1 MTTTSIDS
9 TTIALRLLAALLI
22 GSIVG
27 INRELHEK
35 PAGLRTHALVA
46 LGSAVVV
53 LACHQLGTT
62 ADHQADAV
70 SRAIQGLV
78 AGIGFLGGGVI
89 LRDAGGGRVQG
100 LTTAAAIWVTAL
112 FGAAC
117 GIGAFQ
123 VVGFG
128 VALMF
133 AVLTVGGAIERLA
146 LRLFHRR
153 SEEDRP
159 TPRE

>member
-1 MTTTSIDS
+1 MQ
-9 TTIALRLLAALLI
+9 IALRLVAAVLI
-22 GSIVG
+22 GSVVG

-35 PAGLRTHALVA
+35 PAGVRTHALVA

-53 LACHQLGTT
+53 LACSQLGTT

-70 SRAIQGLV
+70 SRVVQGLV

-89 LRDAGGGRVQG
+89 LRDPGGGQVQG

-117 GIGAFQ
+117 GIGAFHT
-123 VVGFG
+123 VGIG
-128 VALMF
+128 LVLMF
-133 AVLTVGGAIERLA
+133 VVLTVGGTVERLA
-146 LRLFHRR
+146 LRFFHRPP
-153 SEEDRP
+153 EQDRP
-159 TPRE
+159 KRE

>member
-1 MTTTSIDS
+1 MTAIDS
-9 TTIALRLLAALLI
+9 TEIALRLVAAVLI
-22 GSIVG
+22 GSVVG

-35 PAGLRTHALVA
+35 PAGVRTHALVA

-53 LACHQLGTT
+53 IACRQLGTT
-62 ADHQADAV
+62 PDHQADAM

-89 LRDAGGGRVQG
+89 LRDPGGGRVQG

-117 GIGAFQ
+117 GVGAFQ

-133 AVLTVGGAIERLA
+133 VILTVGGPIERLA
-146 LRLFHRR
+146 LRIFHRR
-153 SEEDRP
+153 SVGSPP
-159 TPRE
+159 TSRD